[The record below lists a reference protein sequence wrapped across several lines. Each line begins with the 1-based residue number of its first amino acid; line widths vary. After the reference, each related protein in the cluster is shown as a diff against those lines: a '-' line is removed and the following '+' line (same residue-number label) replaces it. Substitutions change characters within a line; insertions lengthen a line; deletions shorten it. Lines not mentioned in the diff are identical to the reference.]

1 MSSSTA
7 KRLILYRF
15 DRQPCEALVHAG
27 AYLLA
32 TGVELMTSEG
42 NVQLVDYKDVKAL
55 CFAAEGAPA
64 DLFSA
69 QTTFERR
76 PKTPGLWASFRL
88 RDGDVLEG
96 VLPHN
101 MLEWPAQGFL
111 LTPPRSGAY
120 RQRVFLPREA
130 VSETALRGT
139 VGSAAAWASRPAN
152 KGKTSEPHQLS
163 IFDSEAAEN

>member
-1 MSSSTA
+1 VSSSTA

-15 DRQPCEALVHAG
+15 DRQPSEALVHAG

-32 TGVELMTSEG
+32 GGVELMTSDG
-42 NVQLVDYKDVKAL
+42 NLQLIDYKYVKAI

-69 QTTFERR
+69 PATFERR
-76 PKTPGLWASFRL
+76 PKTPGLWVSFRL
-88 RDGDVLEG
+88 RDGDILEG

-101 MLEWPAQGFL
+101 LLEWPPQGFL
-111 LTPPRSGAY
+111 FTPPRSGAY

-130 VSETALRGT
+130 VSETVLRGT
-139 VGSAAAWASRPAN
+139 VGSAASWAGKPAK
-152 KGKTSEPHQLS
+152 KGGP
-163 IFDSEAAEN
+163 SEAARQLSMFD

>member
-1 MSSSTA
+1 VSSSTA

-15 DRQPCEALVHAG
+15 DRPPSEALVHAG
-27 AYLLA
+27 AYLVPG
-32 TGVELMTSEG
+32 GVELMTLDG
-42 NVQLVDYKDVKAL
+42 NLQLVEYKDVKAL
-55 CFAAEGAPA
+55 CFGAEGASA

-101 MLEWPAQGFL
+101 LLEWPQEGYL
-111 LTPPRSGAY
+111 LTPPRSGTY
-120 RQRVFLPREA
+120 RQRVFLPRQA
-130 VSETALRGT
+130 VSETVLRGT
-139 VGSAAAWASRPAN
+139 VGSAAAPA
-152 KGKTSEPHQLS
+152 GKPKPATTGDTSHQLS
-163 IFDSEAAEN
+163 MFD

>member
-1 MSSSTA
+1 VSSSTA
-7 KRLILYRF
+7 KRLIVYRF
-15 DRQPCEALVHAG
+15 DRQPSEALVHAD
-27 AYLLA
+27 AYLLPG
-32 TGVELMTSEG
+32 GVELMTSDG
-42 NVQLVDYKDVKAL
+42 NLQLIDYKAVKAL

-69 QTTFERR
+69 QTTFDRR

-101 MLEWPAQGFL
+101 LLEWPVQGFL
-111 LTPPRSGAY
+111 LTPPRSGTY

-130 VSETALRGT
+130 VSQTLLRGT
-139 VGSAAAWASRPAN
+139 MGGAAPFNA
-152 KGKTSEPHQLS
+152 KGAKKGERGDEPRQLS
-163 IFDSEAAEN
+163 IFDSV